1 MSAAAATLAHSVV
14 APTSWAKRISAML
27 VIVYA
32 LVTMIPLLWIVLT
45 SFKTPDDSI
54 AYPPKLLF
62 QPSIEGYCNLFT
74 TRTRQT
80 KEYIAAL
87 PPAASECDTLVRSRN
102 MVIAGPS
109 NVVQRFTNSIIIAFG
124 STFLAV
130 FLGTLS
136 AYGFSRFKV
145 PLKDDLLFFILSTRM
160 MPPIAVAIPIYLMYR
175 AVGLSDSHIGMILL
189 YTAVNVSLAVWL
201 LKGFI
206 DEIPREYEDAAMI
219 DGYSRLQ
226 AFRMVVLP
234 QAATG
239 IAATAIFCLIFA
251 WNEYAFAV
259 LLTSGEA
266 QTMPPFIPFIIGEG
280 GQDWPAVAAATTLF
294 LIPIVVF
301 TFLLRKHL
309 LRGITFG
316 AVRK

>member
-1 MSAAAATLAHSVV
+1 MTLTTAHSVV
-14 APTSWAKRISAML
+14 EPSRTTKRVAA
-27 VIVYA
+27 A
-32 LVTMIPLLWIVLT
+32 LVLLYAIITMAPLIWIVLT
-45 SFKTPDDSI
+45 SLKSPTDSI
-54 AYPPKLLF
+54 SYPPKVVF
-62 QPSIEGYCNLFT
+62 TPSLEGYCNLFT
-74 TRTRQT
+74 TRSRQT
-80 KEYIAAL
+80 AEYIASL
-87 PPAASECDTLVRSRN
+87 GPPSGTCDEIARSKS
-102 MVIAGPS
+102 MVIVGPS
-109 NVVQRFTNSIIIAFG
+109 NYVPRFVNSLIIAFG

-130 FLGTLS
+130 TLGTLA

-160 MPPIAVAIPIYLMYR
+160 MPPIAVAIPIFLMYR
-175 AVGLSDSHIGMILL
+175 ELGLSDTRLGMILL
-189 YTAVNVSLAVWL
+189 YTSVNISLAVWL

-206 DEIPREYEDAAMI
+206 DEIPREYEEAAMI
-219 DGYSRLQ
+219 DGYTRFQS
-226 AFRMVVLP
+226 FIKVVLP

-266 QTMPPFIPFIIGEG
+266 QTSPPFIPIIIGEG
-280 GQDWPAVAAATTLF
+280 GLDWPAVAAGTTLF

-301 TFLLRKHL
+301 TVLLRKHL

>member
-1 MSAAAATLAHSVV
+1 MSAVADTSRSVVEPSKLSRRIAATLVIIYAVV
-14 APTSWAKRISAML
+14 TL
-27 VIVYA
+27 VP
-32 LVTMIPLLWIVLT
+32 LVWIFLT
-45 SFKTPDDSI
+45 GFKTPPDAI
-54 AYPPKLLF
+54 AYPPKVF
-62 QPSIEGYCNLFT
+62 FEPSLEGYVNLFT
-74 TRTRQT
+74 TRSRQT
-80 KEYIAAL
+80 PEYMASL
-87 PPAASECDTLVRSRN
+87 EPATTWYDRLVRSRN

-109 NVVQRFTNSIIIAFG
+109 RFAERYFNSVIIGFG

-130 FLGTLS
+130 VLGTLA

-160 MPPIAVAIPIYLMYR
+160 MPPIAVAIPIFLMFR
-175 AVGLSDSHIGMILL
+175 AVGLSDTHLGMIIL

-206 DEIPREYEDAAMI
+206 DEIPKEYEEAAMI
-219 DGYSRLQ
+219 DGYTRFQ
-226 AFRMVVLP
+226 AFRKVVLP

-251 WNEYAFAV
+251 WNEYAFAL

-266 QTMPPFIPFIIGEG
+266 QTAPPFIPTIIGEG
-280 GQDWPAVAAATTLF
+280 GLDWPAVGAGTTLF
-294 LIPIVVF
+294 LLPIVIF
-301 TFLLRKHL
+301 TIALRKHL

-316 AVRK
+316 AVRR

>member
-1 MSAAAATLAHSVV
+1 MSAAALDVSRSVV
-14 APTSWAKRISAML
+14 EPSALGRRIAGA
-27 VIVYA
+27 IVLLYA
-32 LVTMIPLLWIVLT
+32 VVTLIPLVWIFLT
-45 SFKTPDDSI
+45 GFKTPPDSI
-54 AYPPKLLF
+54 AYPPKVLF
-62 QPSIEGYCNLFT
+62 EPSLEGYVNVFT

-80 KEYIAAL
+80 PEYLASL
-87 PPAASECDTLVRSRN
+87 PPADTWYDALVRSRN

-109 NVVQRFTNSIIIAFG
+109 LFGPRYLNSLIIGFG

-130 FLGTLS
+130 FLGTLA

-160 MPPIAVAIPIYLMYR
+160 MPPIAVAIPIFLMYR
-175 AVGLSDSHIGMILL
+175 ALGLSDTHLGLIIL

-206 DEIPREYEDAAMI
+206 DEIPQEYEEAAMI

-239 IAATAIFCLIFA
+239 IAATAIFCLIFS
-251 WNEYAFAV
+251 WNEFAFAL

-266 QTMPPFIPFIIGEG
+266 QTAPPFIPTIIGEG
-280 GQDWPAVAAATTLF
+280 GLDWPAVGAGTTLF

-301 TFLLRKHL
+301 TVLLRKHL

>member
-1 MSAAAATLAHSVV
+1 MSTATLAHSVV
-14 APTSWAKRISAML
+14 APTAWAKHVSAAF

-32 LVTMIPLLWIVLT
+32 LVQMIPLLWIVLT

-62 QPSIEGYCNLFT
+62 EPSIEGYCNLFT

-87 PPAASECDTLVRSRN
+87 PPPTSQCDMLVRSRN

-109 NVVQRFTNSIIIAFG
+109 NVIPRFTNSIVIAFG

-130 FLGTLS
+130 LLGTLT

-175 AVGLSDSHIGMILL
+175 EIGLSDTWLGMILL
-189 YTAVNVSLAVWL
+189 YTSVNVSLAVWL

-206 DEIPREYEDAAMI
+206 DEIPREYE
-219 DGYSRLQ
+219 
-226 AFRMVVLP
+226 
-234 QAATG
+234 
-239 IAATAIFCLIFA
+239 
-251 WNEYAFAV
+251 E
-259 LLTSGEA
+259 
-266 QTMPPFIPFIIGEG
+266 
-280 GQDWPAVAAATTLF
+280 
-294 LIPIVVF
+294 
-301 TFLLRKHL
+301 
-309 LRGITFG
+309 
-316 AVRK
+316 

>member
-1 MSAAAATLAHSVV
+1 MSASTAAHSVV
-14 APTSWAKRISAML
+14 EPTPWTKRIAGL
-27 VIVYA
+27 VVVLYA
-32 LVTMIPLLWIVLT
+32 LLSMVPLVWIFLT
-45 SFKTPDDSI
+45 GFKTPPDSI
-54 AYPPKLLF
+54 SYPPKVLF
-62 QPSIEGYCNLFT
+62 EPSAEGYVNLFT
-74 TRTRQT
+74 TRSRQT
-80 KEYIAAL
+80 PEYIASL
-87 PPAASECDTLVRSRN
+87 PKAQSWYEELVRSRN

-109 NVVQRFTNSIIIAFG
+109 KFGQRYLNSLIIGFG

-130 FLGTLS
+130 FLGVLA
-136 AYGFSRFKV
+136 AYAFSRFRV
-145 PLKDDLLFFILSTRM
+145 PLRDDLLFFILSTRM

-175 AVGLSDSHIGMILL
+175 QLGLSDTLLGMILL

-206 DEIPREYEDAAMI
+206 DEIPREYEEAAMV
-219 DGYSRLQ
+219 DGYTRFQ
-226 AFRMVVLP
+226 AFWKVVLP
-234 QAATG
+234 QASTG

-266 QTMPPFIPFIIGEG
+266 QTAPPFIPIIIGEG
-280 GQDWPAVAAATTLF
+280 GQDWPAVAAGTTLF

-301 TFLLRKHL
+301 TILLRRHL

-316 AVRK
+316 ALRR